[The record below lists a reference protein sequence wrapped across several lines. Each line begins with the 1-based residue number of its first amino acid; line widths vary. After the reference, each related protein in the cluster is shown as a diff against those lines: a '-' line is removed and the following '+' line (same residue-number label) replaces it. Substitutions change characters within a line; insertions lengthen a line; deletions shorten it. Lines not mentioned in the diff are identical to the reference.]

1 MLVEIKESVVVVGD
15 RDDILTDVGVADALV
30 ELSLVETVGT
40 SVESDL
46 VEVNVTLAELD

>member
-1 MLVEIKESVVVVGD
+1 MENNGTVVVVGD
-15 RDDILTDVGVADALV
+15 RDGVLTDVGVADALV

-46 VEVNVTLAELD
+46 IEVNVTLSKLD

>member
-1 MLVEIKESVVVVGD
+1 MENNGTVVVVGD
-15 RDDILTDVGVADALV
+15 RDDVLTNVGVADALV
-30 ELSLVETVGT
+30 VLSLVETVGT